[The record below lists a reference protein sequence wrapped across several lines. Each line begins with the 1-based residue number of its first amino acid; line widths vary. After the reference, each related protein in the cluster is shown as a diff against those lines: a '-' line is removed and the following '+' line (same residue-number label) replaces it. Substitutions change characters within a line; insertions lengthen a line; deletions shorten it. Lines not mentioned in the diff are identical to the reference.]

1 MINSI
6 MLGGLNSVGYY
17 LLGSSALCV
26 KIPSQNWLTLGIDFT
41 AVMSGTLSIIRWNS
55 KNPEFWYS
63 AFEISK
69 YEVLSNLKSPMTK
82 FASII
87 SYGLV
92 AYDTFTDIMG
102 HINAGDSWQ
111 RITASGMVT
120 AGVGIFNVLTSAKDG
135 ATVGSAIGGVP
146 GFIIG
151 TIVGAIAGIVIN
163 AIFYT
168 EINGKS
174 IAGYIEDGIEW
185 FLEGC
190 HKFRW
195 RNYEKN
201 IFYI

>member
-120 AGVGIFNVLTSAKDG
+120 AGVGIFNVLTYAKDG

-185 FLEGC
+185 FLE
-190 HKFRW
+190 
-195 RNYEKN
+195 
-201 IFYI
+201 